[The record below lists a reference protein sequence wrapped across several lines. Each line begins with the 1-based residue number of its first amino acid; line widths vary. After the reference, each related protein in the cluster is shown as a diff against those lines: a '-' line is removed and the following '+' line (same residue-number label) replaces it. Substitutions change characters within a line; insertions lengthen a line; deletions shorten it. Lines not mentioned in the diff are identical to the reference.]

1 MAHVVIG
8 LSGGVDSSVA
18 AYLLKQQ
25 GHDVVGLF
33 MVNWHD
39 TTGTLEGDC
48 AWHDD
53 RVFAELVARKLDIP
67 LHVVDLSEDYR
78 TRVVDYMFAEYEK
91 GRTPNPDVLCNR
103 EIKFDV
109 FLREALKLGADFVA
123 TGHYCRKAA
132 QTLPD
137 GRTVYKLLAGADPNK
152 DQSYF
157 LCQLSQ
163 EQLRYALFPV
173 GDLMKPEVRRIAE
186 EQGLATA
193 KRKDSQGICFVGKV
207 DLPVFLQQKLASKKG
222 NIHEILPAWPKYGR
236 STELPAETATPAPIA
251 GQHPAG
257 NVQAAA
263 TPAVAEQ
270 HPAENVQ
277 AGNVQA
283 ENMQAGNMQAAA
295 LSDSGSLSLSNQPAK
310 DTAQTACPTGQTG
323 IPAIAPSAANNN
335 GGSAANDTE
344 GSAADNT
351 EGSAANDTGGCAADN
366 TAQTAAAAATGSL
379 ADNAP
384 STGELAALAAPWRY
398 TVRDGKKIG
407 EHNGAH
413 FYTIGQRKGLGIG
426 GRKESLFI
434 LATDTVQNVIYV
446 GEGDSHPGLWR
457 PALHIAPGEIH
468 WVNPARALSPG
479 QSARFSVRIR
489 YRQPLQGA
497 RLFIRDEGAYI
508 LFDTPQRGI
517 TPGQFAAWYDG
528 DELVGSGVIS
538 E

>member
-1 MAHVVIG
+1 MARVVIG

-25 GHDVVGLF
+25 GHEVTGLF
-33 MVNWHD
+33 MINWHD

-48 AWHDD
+48 PWHDD
-53 RVFAELVARKLDIP
+53 RVFAELVAKKLDIA
-67 LHVVDLSEDYR
+67 LHVVDLSADYR
-78 TRVVDYMFAEYEK
+78 TRVVDYMFSEYGK

-123 TGHYCRKAA
+123 TGHYCRKAEER
-132 QTLPD
+132 LPD

-163 EQLRYALFPV
+163 EQLRYAMFPV
-173 GDLMKPEVRRIAE
+173 GELLKPEVRRIAA

-193 KRKDSQGICFVGKV
+193 RRKDSQGICFVGKV

-222 NIHEILPAWPKYGR
+222 NIHEILPSWPKYR
-236 STELPAETATPAPIA
+236 SGLPAGQPAQNGTPSPAQAA
-251 GQHPAG
+251 GDAAPAG
-257 NVQAAA
+257 LPVPEAE
-263 TPAVAEQ
+263 PA
-270 HPAENVQ
+270 
-277 AGNVQA
+277 
-283 ENMQAGNMQAAA
+283 
-295 LSDSGSLSLSNQPAK
+295 D
-310 DTAQTACPTGQTG
+310 GQ
-323 IPAIAPSAANNN
+323 
-335 GGSAANDTE
+335 
-344 GSAADNT
+344 
-351 EGSAANDTGGCAADN
+351 
-366 TAQTAAAAATGSL
+366 
-379 ADNAP
+379 
-384 STGELAALAAPWRY
+384 LAALAAPWRY

-426 GRKESLFI
+426 GRRESLFI
-434 LATDTVQNVIYV
+434 LATDTAQNVVYV
-446 GEGDSHPGLWR
+446 GEGDAHPGLWR

-468 WVNPARALSPG
+468 WVNPARALSPR

-497 RLFIRDEGAYI
+497 RLFVRDEGAY
-508 LFDTPQRGI
+508 LVFDTPQRGI

-528 DELVGSGVIS
+528 DELIGSGVIA

>member
-1 MAHVVIG
+1 MARVVIG

-25 GHDVVGLF
+25 GHEVTGLF
-33 MVNWHD
+33 MINWHD

-48 AWHDD
+48 PWHDD
-53 RVFAELVARKLDIP
+53 RVFAELVAKKLDIA
-67 LHVVDLSEDYR
+67 LHVVDLSADYR
-78 TRVVDYMFAEYEK
+78 TRVVDYMFSEYGK

-123 TGHYCRKAA
+123 TGHYCRKAEER
-132 QTLPD
+132 LPD

-163 EQLRYALFPV
+163 EQLRYAMFPV
-173 GDLMKPEVRRIAE
+173 GELLKPEVRRIAA

-193 KRKDSQGICFVGKV
+193 RRKDSQGICFVGKV

-222 NIHEILPAWPKYGR
+222 NIHEILPSWPKYR
-236 STELPAETATPAPIA
+236 SWLPAGQPAQNSTPAA
-251 GQHPAG
+251 GQPVPEAEPA
-257 NVQAAA
+257 
-263 TPAVAEQ
+263 
-270 HPAENVQ
+270 
-277 AGNVQA
+277 
-283 ENMQAGNMQAAA
+283 
-295 LSDSGSLSLSNQPAK
+295 D
-310 DTAQTACPTGQTG
+310 GQ
-323 IPAIAPSAANNN
+323 
-335 GGSAANDTE
+335 
-344 GSAADNT
+344 
-351 EGSAANDTGGCAADN
+351 
-366 TAQTAAAAATGSL
+366 
-379 ADNAP
+379 
-384 STGELAALAAPWRY
+384 LAALAAPWRY

-426 GRKESLFI
+426 GRRESLFI
-434 LATDTVQNVIYV
+434 LATDTAQNVVYV
-446 GEGDSHPGLWR
+446 GEGDAHPGLWR

-497 RLFIRDEGAYI
+497 RLFVRDEGAY
-508 LFDTPQRGI
+508 LVFDTPQRGI

-528 DELVGSGVIS
+528 DELIGSGVIA